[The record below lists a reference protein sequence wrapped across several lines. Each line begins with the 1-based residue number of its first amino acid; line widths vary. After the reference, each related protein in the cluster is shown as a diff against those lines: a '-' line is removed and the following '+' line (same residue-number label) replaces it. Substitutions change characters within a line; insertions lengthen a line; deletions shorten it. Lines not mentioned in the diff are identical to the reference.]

1 MSIVLNH
8 QSSMHNATAIDRSIS
23 RINWTRVKLRMII
36 MMMNN
41 LCRVLV
47 FSGHLIWEMMSSRW
61 ITISIH
67 FSDTSFSSSFAVE
80 ILTRRIILTFEE
92 KLLSQD
98 RYDYN
103 FIDTGY
109 DISTVFVL
117 ISSFE
122 NNPDDIVYRFM
133 HFEKVLRKSVN
144 VFCTRLK
151 QSELIFSSQYT
162 TI

>member
-80 ILTRRIILTFEE
+80 ILTRRIILTLEE

-98 RYDYN
+98 RYEFYWYC
-103 FIDTGY
+103 Y